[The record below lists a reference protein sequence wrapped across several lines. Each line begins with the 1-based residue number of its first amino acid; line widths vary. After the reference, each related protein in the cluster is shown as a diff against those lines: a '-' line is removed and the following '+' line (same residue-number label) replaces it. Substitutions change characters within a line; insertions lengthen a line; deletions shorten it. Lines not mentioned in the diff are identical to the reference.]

1 MTWVLHFWYCLKSL
15 KFFCQSFLL
24 PLLQIC
30 WSVFKFTDSYSLSS
44 PIRYWVQSVN
54 FFHETTV
61 YLISKISITDWSI
74 FTITSLKCLLDNS
87 DIYQLRV
94 GSLLTILFLG
104 KIEIFVVLHVSSTFG
119 LHPGHFGYYKTLSFV
134 NNLWKI
140 LTFHVKQVGSP
151 CKFQPAFSGLWFSKS
166 LLSYLPKP
174 HITQSVT
181 WAGLYSV
188 GPQPLVYRLGQI
200 RSILAQ
206 LRVGE
211 RGVQEFISNL
221 VGLFSEVLPVL

>member
-1 MTWVLHFWYCLKSL
+1 MVLLCIIYFFVEAFYFFLFVYRSFIITHCEILIMT
-15 KFFCQSFLL
+15 
-24 PLLQIC
+24 
-30 WSVFKFTDSYSLSS
+30 T
-44 PIRYWVQSVN
+44 
-54 FFHETTV
+54 
-61 YLISKISITDWSI
+61 
-74 FTITSLKCLLDNS
+74 LKCLSDNS

-151 CKFQPAFSGLWFSKS
+151 CKFQPAFSGLWFSKP

-188 GPQPLVYRLGQI
+188 SPHSLWCTD
-200 RSILAQ
+200 
-206 LRVGE
+206 
-211 RGVQEFISNL
+211 
-221 VGLFSEVLPVL
+221 